1 MKKLKILFN
10 TSPGAFRNVGGGEI
24 QLLETKKELEKKGHT
39 VKILEKEKYKVDF
52 ADFDI
57 FHNFNIHR
65 DNLQF
70 VLKAKQAGLPVAVS
84 TIYWPSLKYS
94 LLQGSGISKKAKSV
108 AAELMKHID
117 MGGYGAARK
126 ILHSA
131 DALLPNS
138 NAEAQMLKHRF
149 GADHRKTH
157 VVPNGVDERFK
168 SGKPRLFRKESGL
181 KDFVLYVG
189 RIEERKNL
197 LPLVKAMNSIGENL
211 AVVGDAK
218 TGSEKYLQKCREAAS
233 GNIVFMRAIPHESEL
248 LESAYAACKVF
259 ALPSWYETP
268 GLAALEAGLAGANLV
283 VTKEGCTREY
293 FGDMALYADP
303 ASSSDIKNKVF
314 AALQRPKEK
323 ALRRHIEGNFLWKN
337 AAEETEK
344 AYQKIL
350 G

>member
-10 TSPGAFRNVGGGEI
+10 TSPGAFSSIGGGEI

-39 VKILEKEKYKVDF
+39 VKILEKEKYEVDF
-52 ADFDI
+52 ADFDV

-94 LLQGSGISKKAKSV
+94 LLWNSGIAKKAKSI
-108 AAELMKHID
+108 AAELMKNLDIA
-117 MGGYGAARK
+117 GYGAVRK
-126 ILHSA
+126 ILHGA

-138 NAEAQMLKHRF
+138 NAEAQMLKH
-149 GADHRKTH
+149 GLGVDHRKIH

-168 SGKPRLFRKESGL
+168 QGRPRLFRKESGL

-189 RIEERKNL
+189 RVEERKNVL
-197 LPLVKAMNSIGENL
+197 SLVNAMNSIGENL
-211 AVVGDAK
+211 VVIGGAK
-218 TGSEKYLQKCREAAS
+218 SGSEKYLQKCREAAS
-233 GNIVFMRAIPHESEL
+233 GNIVFMHAIPHESEL

-293 FGDMALYADP
+293 FGGMALYADP
-303 ASSSDIKNKVF
+303 GSAGDIKNKVF
-314 AALQRPKEK
+314 AALQKPKGK
-323 ALRRHIEGNFLWKN
+323 SLSRHIEKNFLWKN

-344 AYQKIL
+344 AYKKIL